1 MSYCGV
7 FIFQEVEIHPPQKK
21 SSSSSSHKKKP
32 PPTHPSNATSGSP
45 MVTTTTQ
52 VPSKPQTRV
61 VPAVTVN
68 ASSAENGSQATTATN
83 STTTTITSTKVEP
96 DAFPSQA
103 DSAVQSSVVPP
114 SQPTKVRHD
123 LLLYRV
129 FHLWEMQTNSSSRN
143 LVFCHV
149 KMKLILNVWGFF
161 SFKLGGMFKSIYMKF
176 SLYLAKK
183 LCKF

>member
-1 MSYCGV
+1 
-7 FIFQEVEIHPPQKK
+7 
-21 SSSSSSHKKKP
+21 
-32 PPTHPSNATSGSP
+32 

-68 ASSAENGSQATTATN
+68 ASSAETNGSQATTATN

-114 SQPTKVRHD
+114 SQPTKV
-123 LLLYRV
+123 
-129 FHLWEMQTNSSSRN
+129 
-143 LVFCHV
+143 
-149 KMKLILNVWGFF
+149 K
-161 SFKLGGMFKSIYMKF
+161 
-176 SLYLAKK
+176 A
-183 LCKF
+183 